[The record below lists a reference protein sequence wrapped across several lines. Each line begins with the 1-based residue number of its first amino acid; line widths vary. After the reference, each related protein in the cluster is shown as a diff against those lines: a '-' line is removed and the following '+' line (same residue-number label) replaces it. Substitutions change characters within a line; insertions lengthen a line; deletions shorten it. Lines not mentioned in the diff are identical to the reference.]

1 MIFILEKVI
10 IMHELGIVFHIA
22 KTIEEVAEENNVKHI
37 NKVVLQVG
45 EVSSVIPDY
54 LTDCWNWNAKK
65 TELLNGCVLENEPIK
80 AVTHCDDCGD
90 DYPTVEYGK
99 TCPYCGSE
107 NTYLLTGN
115 EVLIKEIIV
124 DD

>member
-22 KTIEEVAEENNVKHI
+22 KTIEKVASENNVKHI

-45 EVSSVIPDY
+45 EVSSVIPEY

-65 TELLNGCVLENEPIK
+65 TKLLEGCVLENEPIE

-90 DYPTVEYGK
+90 DYPTVNYGK